1 MSLADKLKSATRTEP
16 GLPCGIGRVLAQVT
30 GEDKEALEIIFSSRS
45 RSGTISNRQVHE
57 ILISEGYEVAFAS
70 VRLHRLQQCRCFVGI
85 NSPIRKQ
92 LADRKA

>member
-16 GLPCGIGRVLAQVT
+16 GLPCGVGRILTQVT

-70 VRLHRLQQCRCFVGI
+70 VRLHRLQQCRCFVGL